1 MSIFSQFHPSDIQ
14 SYYEKIPILLVQ
26 DTVMSKIV
34 VGFTNAAIIMMGE
47 KGADMIINQSQVSSS
62 DESNAKDELGNLFF
76 AI

>member
-1 MSIFSQFHPSDIQ
+1 MK
-14 SYYEKIPILLVQ
+14 KIPILLVQ

-34 VGFTNAAIIMMGE
+34 VGFTNAATVMMGE
-47 KGADMIINQSQVSSS
+47 KGADMINNQSQVSSS